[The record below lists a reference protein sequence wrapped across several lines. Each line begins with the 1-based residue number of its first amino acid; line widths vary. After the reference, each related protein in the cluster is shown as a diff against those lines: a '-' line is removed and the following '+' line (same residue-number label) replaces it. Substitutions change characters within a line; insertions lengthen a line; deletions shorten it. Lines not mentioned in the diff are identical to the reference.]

1 MNPKARYTLA
11 ASASAWLYIFQCS
24 YFAEQQIGD
33 GWSRCSVIESCAP
46 VFDDL
51 LASGEVGACAPV
63 HDDLLT
69 SLGDDLLAPVE
80 GAPVYDDLLASFKG
94 GACAPVQDDML
105 ASLEGGT
112 LTAPVYDDLLASVRG
127 APVYDDLLASVE
139 GCGACAPVH
148 DDLLASVRGAPVYD
162 DLLASVEG
170 GDCAPVYDDLLAS
183 VGGGCAPVHDDLL
196 ASLEDSDC
204 APVHDDLLASVG
216 GAPVYDDL
224 LASVEGGD
232 CAPVYD
238 DLMAFGKGAP
248 VYDDLLASVEGSA
261 CNPLSSNRCER
272 LVDIGTVTTSF
283 DVIMLARTGLHRR
296 WPRGKE
302 DLQRASEGTA
312 SRKHWQPHGNGK
324 DARFRV
330 QLPEVVEELNP
341 AKRCIGGRPSLHAQE
356 ALGAEVGL
364 AEEIGRGVVK
374 FCSTSCHGGRRVV
387 DRSICEATD
396 GFESRGIG
404 EAMREHN
411 SRPTP
416 QVPQRDGCTQDGGHE
431 TQEQMMS
438 CEKGAEVF
446 GVELRAKEQL
456 FCGKRAELRALY
468 GKGFDMLKRN
478 RHREETEK
486 QDMDGSDTE
495 YLIDN
500 ESSEQLYLETRL
512 DVDPLVTNLY
522 MASSSSASVHRVEKT
537 GKIADGTCEFDD
549 RDVGAVLHLQSINEL
564 DGQDSASSPCLPNKP
579 STGNDL
585 TPTS

>member
-63 HDDLLT
+63 HDDLLA

-170 GDCAPVYDDLLAS
+170 GDCAPVYDDL
-183 VGGGCAPVHDDLL
+183 
-196 ASLEDSDC
+196 
-204 APVHDDLLASVG
+204 
-216 GAPVYDDL
+216 
-224 LASVEGGD
+224 
-232 CAPVYD
+232 
-238 DLMAFGKGAP
+238 MAFGKGAP
-248 VYDDLLASVEGSA
+248 VYDDLLASVEGCA
-261 CNPLSSNRCER
+261 CNATARVYNPLSSNRCER

-296 WPRGKE
+296 WPRGRE

-387 DRSICEATD
+387 ERSICEATD

-431 TQEQMMS
+431 TQDQMMS